1 MRKLVKNL
9 SLLWNKFKSSKDD
22 FWQDLEEELI
32 MSDVSVRTA
41 QKILDSLRQ
50 SVTAENINEL
60 ESVKELLRQEI
71 ESILGNSD
79 GLSFNEKNPTVF
91 LVAGVNGVGKTSSI
105 AKLANMFR
113 MQSKS
118 ILVAAADTYR
128 SAAVEQIKHF
138 ADRYDFDIVSHQR
151 FSDPGAVVYDSIEK
165 ALSKEIDILII
176 DTAGRMQTSANLVE
190 ELKKIKRVIVK
201 KLNREPDETLLVL
214 DATTGQNAKSQAQLF
229 NEALGLSGI
238 ILTKTD
244 STSKGGV
251 VLTIKSE
258 LEIPI
263 KIVTCGESI
272 EDIYFFDPKKFALN
286 MIE

>member
-32 MSDVSVRTA
+32 MSDVSVCTA
-41 QKILDSLRQ
+41 QKILESVRQ

-79 GLSFNEKNPTVF
+79 GLSFNEKKPTVF

-201 KLNREPDETLLVL
+201 KLNRDPDETLLVL
-214 DATTGQNAKSQAQLF
+214 DATTGQNAKSQAQIF
-229 NEALGLSGI
+229 HEALGLSGI

>member
-9 SLLWNKFKSSKDD
+9 SLLWNKFKSSNDD

-32 MSDVSVRTA
+32 MSDVSVHTA
-41 QKILDSLRQ
+41 QKILERVRQ
-50 SVTAENINEL
+50 SVYAENINEL
-60 ESVKELLRQEI
+60 EPVKELLRQEI
-71 ESILGNSD
+71 QSILSNSD
-79 GLSFNEKNPTVF
+79 GLSFSEKKPTVF

-105 AKLANMFR
+105 AKLANMFK
-113 MQSKS
+113 MQGRSV
-118 ILVAAADTYR
+118 LVAAADTYR

-138 ADRYDFDIVSHQR
+138 ADIYDFEIVSHQR

-176 DTAGRMQTSANLVE
+176 DTAGRMQTSTNLVE
-190 ELKKIKRVIVK
+190 ELKKIKRVIAK
-201 KLNREPDETLLVL
+201 KLNRESDETLLVL
-214 DATTGQNAKSQAQLF
+214 DATTGQNAKAQAQIF

-263 KIVTCGESI
+263 KIVTCGETI
-272 EDIYFFDPKKFALN
+272 EDIYFFDPKKFAHN

>member
-9 SLLWNKFKSSKDD
+9 SLIWNKFKSNNDD

-32 MSDVSVRTA
+32 ISDVSVNTA
-41 QKILDSLRQ
+41 QKILDHLRQ
-50 SVTAENINEL
+50 SVYRDNINEL
-60 ESVKELLRQEI
+60 ELVKELLREEI
-71 ESILGNSD
+71 KGILENSD
-79 GLSFNEKNPTVF
+79 GLRFSEKIPTVF
-91 LVAGVNGVGKTSSI
+91 LIAGVNGVGKTSSI
-105 AKLANMFR
+105 AKLANMFKL
-113 MQSKS
+113 QDKS
-118 ILVAAADTYR
+118 VLVAAADTYR

-138 ADRYDFDIVSHQR
+138 ADKYDFGIVCHQR

-165 ALSKEIDILII
+165 ALSKDIDILII

-214 DATTGQNAKSQAQLF
+214 DATTGQNAKSQAQTF
-229 NEALGLSGI
+229 HEALGLSGI

-251 VLTIKSE
+251 VLSIKSE
-258 LEIPI
+258 LGIPI
-263 KIVTCGESI
+263 KIITCGESI
-272 EDIYFFDPKKFALN
+272 EDIYFFDSKKFALN